1 MGRNV
6 GCGECACCLRLVTPE
21 TCHAFP
27 FAHLDAAK
35 KKHAVNAL
43 VRSNAKLATVRSRI
57 LTEIGRSR
65 LLCAVCHQ
73 KETRQRNTVGV
84 RVMGE
89 SEWVA

>member
-1 MGRNV
+1 ML
-6 GCGECACCLRLVTPE
+6 GECACCFRLVTPE

-35 KKHAVNAL
+35 KKDAVGAL
-43 VRSNAKLATVRSRI
+43 VQSRANLATVRSRI

-73 KETRQRNTVGV
+73 KETRQRNTV
-84 RVMGE
+84 R
-89 SEWVA
+89 